1 MCHCINEHPGTEM
14 SILDDSRRYVRACV
28 RVSLRGP
35 GPILETA
42 QNVCIDPPICHV
54 CFQLVHLFL
63 CTKC

>member
-1 MCHCINEHPGTEM
+1 M